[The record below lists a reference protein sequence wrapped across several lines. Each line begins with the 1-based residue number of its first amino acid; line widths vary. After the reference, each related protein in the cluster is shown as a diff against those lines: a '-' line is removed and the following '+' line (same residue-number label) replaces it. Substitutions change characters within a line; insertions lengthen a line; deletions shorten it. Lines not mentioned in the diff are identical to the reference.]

1 MVGLFEW
8 TNLSEMMMMMVVVVM
23 MVMVI
28 DMSATNLDLEL
39 GCQSP
44 VNAVVNL

>member
-8 TNLSEMMMMMVVVVM
+8 TNLSEMMMMVVVVM

-39 GCQSP
+39 GSQ
-44 VNAVVNL
+44 